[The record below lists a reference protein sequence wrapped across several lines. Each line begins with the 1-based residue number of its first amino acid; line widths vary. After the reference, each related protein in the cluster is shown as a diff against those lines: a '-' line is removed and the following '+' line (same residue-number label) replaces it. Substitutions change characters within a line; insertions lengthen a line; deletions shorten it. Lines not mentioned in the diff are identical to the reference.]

1 MKLLAQ
7 SLLFMFVLPLSVMA
21 VGEAIQTLA
30 PGLRDSPDVRAV
42 CFQGSEYVCD

>member
-7 SLLFMFVLPLSVMA
+7 SFLFMIVLPLSVMA
-21 VGEAIQTLA
+21 AGEAIQTLA

-42 CFQGSEYVCD
+42 CFQGSRYICD